1 MECCD
6 DSDTPVAFHE
16 GSDRSLC
23 RISALPT
30 DAATVQEPAYTVK
43 IGALT
48 LRAMQFSIF
57 PSPPWAFDSFPPGG
71 GRAALNEAALRRRSR
86 GERLGWEEK
95 YGRGMPP
102 AFTPTLALPCQGG
115 REKTDRRG
123 S

>member
-1 MECCD
+1 
-6 DSDTPVAFHE
+6 
-16 GSDRSLC
+16 
-23 RISALPT
+23 
-30 DAATVQEPAYTVK
+30 
-43 IGALT
+43 
-48 LRAMQFSIF
+48 MQFSIF

-71 GRAALNEAALRRRSR
+71 GRAALNEAALRRRRRGERGAVKLAPLRRRSR